1 MSGPRAGKKEGQYSS
16 PFGSGRLGSPSRNLN
31 DACVPSQ
38 KGLFE
43 ECPQRHKV
51 TRLRISYV
59 KPSGCCTGIPP
70 LTHNALLMRSRGS
83 SSKPRPGSK
92 CGSTGALSSFHAER
106 RPAGQWLASRIVS
119 SAASLSLLFGQIP
132 DAALCVA
139 EAGERTI
146 FLIIGQRDF
155 GSVDL
160 FRILGSGRVEAV
172 RAGSQSACS
181 CEPSQ

>member
-1 MSGPRAGKKEGQYSS
+1 MNFLPPCAVFENVRSTGRQKEGQYSS

-59 KPSGCCTGIPP
+59 KPSGRCTGIPP

-92 CGSTGALSSFHAER
+92 CGSTGALSSFFHAER
-106 RPAGQWLASRIVS
+106 RPAGQWLASRIV
-119 SAASLSLLFGQIP
+119 LSLIH
-132 DAALCVA
+132 
-139 EAGERTI
+139 I
-146 FLIIGQRDF
+146 
-155 GSVDL
+155 S
-160 FRILGSGRVEAV
+160 
-172 RAGSQSACS
+172 
-181 CEPSQ
+181 EPTRPY